1 LEHSIYAITKSSAVP
16 NAICNF
22 NVGLKVATN
31 SKSIKCQAKFSYK
44 SKPFSVDECEEL
56 KLIIQS
62 NIYRYLGTL
71 LEGRER
77 FEEEVLA
84 DRRKNYQDDPSSSGT
99 VMAIHHLFCCI
110 IVFF

>member
-1 LEHSIYAITKSSAVP
+1 M
-16 NAICNF
+16 
-22 NVGLKVATN
+22 
-31 SKSIKCQAKFSYK
+31 
-44 SKPFSVDECEEL
+44 DECEDL

-84 DRRKNYQDDPSSSGT
+84 DRRKLNKDDPSSSGMIYPPF
-99 VMAIHHLFCCI
+99 VLLHNSLF
-110 IVFF
+110 FN

>member
-1 LEHSIYAITKSSAVP
+1 MWDYRLAI
-16 NAICNF
+16 
-22 NVGLKVATN
+22 N
-31 SKSIKCQAKFSYK
+31 SESIKSQAKFSYK
-44 SKPFSVDECEEL
+44 SKPFSMDECEDL

-84 DRRKNYQDDPSSSGT
+84 DRRKINKDDPSCSGMIYPPF
-99 VMAIHHLFCCI
+99 VLLHNSLF
-110 IVFF
+110 FN

>member
-1 LEHSIYAITKSSAVP
+1 MWDCRL
-16 NAICNF
+16 
-22 NVGLKVATN
+22 ATN
-31 SKSIKCQAKFSYK
+31 SESIKCQAKFSYK

-110 IVFF
+110 SLFFN